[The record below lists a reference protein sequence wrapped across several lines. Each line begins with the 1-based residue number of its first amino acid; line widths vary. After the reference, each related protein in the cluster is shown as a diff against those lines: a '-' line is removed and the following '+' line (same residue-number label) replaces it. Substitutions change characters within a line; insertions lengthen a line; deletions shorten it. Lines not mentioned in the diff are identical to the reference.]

1 MNNEEN
7 EHPLPPKTIKKTKI
21 IEKTFG
27 VATKFSYLCGDE

>member
-1 MNNEEN
+1 MKKMNI
-7 EHPLPPKTIKKTKI
+7 PFRPKTIKKTKI